1 MDVLFSMEGMLF
13 QYDDNKNRVNI
24 KKHGISFEMAA
35 RIFLDYDRIE
45 MYDEENSLDEDR
57 YNTIGNIIAPNDFLF
72 ENNTDIIFVVY
83 TERVAKDD
91 QTIIRLISARRATH
105 FEKGVYYGNY

>member
-1 MDVLFSMEGMLF
+1 MGKEINMDVLFSMEGMLF
-13 QYDDNKNRVNI
+13 QYDDNKNRVNK

-45 MYDEENSLDEDR
+45 MYDEENS
-57 YNTIGNIIAPNDFLF
+57 
-72 ENNTDIIFVVY
+72 IFVVY
-83 TERVAKDD
+83 TECVAKDD

-105 FEKGVYYGNY
+105 FERGVYYGNY

>member
-1 MDVLFSMEGMLF
+1 MGKEINMDVLFSMEGMLF

-45 MYDEENSLDEDR
+45 MYDEENS
-57 YNTIGNIIAPNDFLF
+57 
-72 ENNTDIIFVVY
+72 IFVVY

-105 FEKGVYYGNY
+105 FERGVYYGNY